1 MSAKRRPAA
10 GTRPASAADPAGV
23 PDTLLRALP
32 KTDLHLHLDGSLRLE
47 TILDLAR
54 EQGIRLPASDPESLG
69 RLVRMGAGERSLEH
83 YLRAFDVT
91 LAVLQEKE
99 ALERAA
105 WELASDCADE
115 NVRYIEVRFSP
126 ILHTRHGLS
135 LKESVEAA
143 RAGLERAEAERGIQ
157 TGIILCGIRHI
168 SPESSLVLAQLA
180 LEYKGAGVVGFD
192 LAGAEEHFP
201 AKKHRE
207 AFFLILNN
215 NINCTVH
222 AGEAFGPSSI
232 AQAVHYCGAHRI
244 GHGTRLRED
253 PDLMD
258 YVNDHRIPLEICLS
272 SNVQTGAVPSLEEHP
287 IKYYLDAGLRVT
299 LNTDNRLMSATDLT
313 NEYALGIHHCGLTLH
328 DLEEIIIFG
337 FKSAFLPL
345 KRKSELLRA
354 AIKDIRQLTAPYH
367 EPEEP
372 IHEANI

>member
-1 MSAKRRPAA
+1 MAA
-10 GTRPASAADPAGV
+10 AVSDE
-23 PDTLLRALP
+23 LIHALP

-47 TILDLAR
+47 SILDLGA
-54 EQGIRLPASDPESLG
+54 EQKIRLPAGDVESLG
-69 RLVRMGAGERSLEH
+69 RLVRMGEGERSLER
-83 YLRAFDVT
+83 YLQAFDVT
-91 LAVLQEKE
+91 LAVLQED
-99 ALERAA
+99 AAIERAA
-105 WELASDCADE
+105 YELAADCAAE

-135 LKESVEAA
+135 LKESVEAV
-143 RAGLERAEAERGIQ
+143 RAGLQRAESEHNIQ

-168 SPESSLVLAQLA
+168 SPESSLVLARLA

-222 AGEAFGPSSI
+222 AGEAFGPASI

-253 PDLMD
+253 PDLMA
-258 YVNDHRIPLEICLS
+258 YINDHRIALEMCLS
-272 SNVQTGAVPSLEEHP
+272 SNVQTGAVARLEDHP
-287 IKYYLDAGLRVT
+287 VKYYLDQGLRVT
-299 LNTDNRLMSATDLT
+299 LNTDNRLMSNT
-313 NEYALGIHHCGLTLH
+313 NLSKEFALGVRACGLTVH

-345 KRKSELLRA
+345 KRKSELLRQ
-354 AIKDIRQLTAPYH
+354 AIRELRAVTAPYH
-367 EPEEP
+367 GQEDPS
-372 IHEANI
+372 HEANI

>member
-1 MSAKRRPAA
+1 MTAVAE
-10 GTRPASAADPAGV
+10 D
-23 PDTLLRALP
+23 LIRALP

-47 TILDLAR
+47 SILDMAR
-54 EQGIRLPASDPESLG
+54 EQGIRLPADQPEDLG
-69 RLVRMGAGERSLEH
+69 RLLRMGEGERSLER
-83 YLRAFDVT
+83 YLKAFDVT
-91 LAVLQEKE
+91 LAVMQEKE

-105 WELASDCADE
+105 YELAADCAAE
-115 NVRYIEVRFSP
+115 NVKYIEVRFSP

-135 LKESVEAA
+135 LKESVDAV
-143 RAGLERAEAERGIQ
+143 RTGLQRAESEHDIQ

-222 AGEAFGPSSI
+222 AGEAFGPASI

-253 PDLMD
+253 PDLMA
-258 YVNDHRIPLEICLS
+258 YVNDHRIALEMCLS
-272 SNVQTGAVPSLEEHP
+272 SNVQTGATTSLAEHP
-287 IKYYLDAGLRVT
+287 VKFYLDQGLRVT
-299 LNTDNRLMSATDLT
+299 LNTDNRLMSNTDLCK
-313 NEYALGIHHCGLTLH
+313 EYALGMRHCGLTVH
-328 DLEEIIIFG
+328 DLEEIVIFG

-345 KRKSELLRA
+345 KRKAELLRQ
-354 AIKDIRQLTAPYH
+354 AIQSLRQITAPYH
-367 EPEEP
+367 LQEDTS
-372 IHEANI
+372 HEANI

>member
-1 MSAKRRPAA
+1 MPAA
-10 GTRPASAADPAGV
+10 V
-23 PDTLLRALP
+23 PDELIRALP
-32 KTDLHLHLDGSLRLE
+32 KTDLHLHLDGSLRPA
-47 TILDLAR
+47 TILELGR
-54 EQGIRLPASDPESLG
+54 EQHIRLPADDLESLA
-69 RLVRMGAGERSLEH
+69 RLVRMGDGERSLER
-83 YLRAFDVT
+83 YLQAFDVT
-91 LAVLQEKE
+91 LAVLQEAD
-99 ALERAA
+99 ALSRAA
-105 WELASDCADE
+105 YELAADCAAE

-135 LKESVEAA
+135 LKESVEAV
-143 RAGLERAEAERGIQ
+143 RDGLQRAEVEHGIQ

-222 AGEAFGPSSI
+222 AGEAFGPASI

-253 PDLMD
+253 PDLMN
-258 YVNDHRIPLEICLS
+258 YVNDHRIALEMCLS
-272 SNVQTGAVPSLEEHP
+272 SNVQTGAVTKLEDHP
-287 IKYYLDAGLRVT
+287 VKYYLDQGLRVT
-299 LNTDNRLMSATDLT
+299 LNTDNRLMSNTDLCK
-313 NEYALGIHHCGLTLH
+313 EYALGVRHCGLTVH
-328 DLEEIIIFG
+328 DLEEIVIFG

-345 KRKSELLRA
+345 KRKSELLRH
-354 AIKDIRQLTAPYH
+354 AIRDMRAVTAPYH
-367 EPEEP
+367 GQEDAS
-372 IHEANI
+372 HEANI

>member
-1 MSAKRRPAA
+1 VAAVPA
-10 GTRPASAADPAGV
+10 D
-23 PDTLLRALP
+23 LIRALP
-32 KTDLHLHLDGSLRLE
+32 KTDLHLHLDGSLRLQ
-47 TILDLAR
+47 TILDLSR
-54 EQGIRLPASDPESLG
+54 EQGIRLPASDAESLG
-69 RLVRMGAGERSLEH
+69 RIVRMGEGERSLER
-83 YLRAFDVT
+83 YLKAFDVT

-99 ALERAA
+99 AIERTAY
-105 WELASDCADE
+105 ELAEDCAAE

-135 LKESVEAA
+135 LKESVEAV
-143 RAGLERAEAERGIQ
+143 RAGLQRAERDSGIQ
-157 TGIILCGIRHI
+157 TGIIICGIRHI

-244 GHGTRLRED
+244 GHGTRLRDD
-253 PDLMD
+253 PDLMA
-258 YVNDHRIPLEICLS
+258 YVNDHRIPLEMCLS
-272 SNVQTGAVPSLEEHP
+272 SNVQTGAVERLEDHP
-287 IKYYLDAGLRVT
+287 IKYYLDLGLRVT
-299 LNTDNRLMSATDLT
+299 LNTDNRLMSNTNLT
-313 NEYALGIHHCGLTLH
+313 KEFLLGVEHCGLTVH
-328 DLEEIIIFG
+328 DIEEIIIFG

-345 KRKSELLRA
+345 KRKAELLRQ
-354 AIKDIRQLTAPYH
+354 AIKELRHWTGPYH
-367 EPEEP
+367 TPEDE

>member
-1 MSAKRRPAA
+1 MVA
-10 GTRPASAADPAGV
+10 V
-23 PDTLLRALP
+23 PEDLLRALP
-32 KTDLHLHLDGSLRLE
+32 KTDLHLHLDGSLRLA
-47 TILDLAR
+47 TILELAR
-54 EQGIRLPASDPESLG
+54 EQGIRLPAPDAESLAP
-69 RLVRMGAGERSLEH
+69 LLRMGAGERSLER
-83 YLRAFDVT
+83 YLQAFDVT
-91 LAVLQEKE
+91 LAVMQETD

-105 WELASDCADE
+105 YELACDCAAE

-135 LKESVEAA
+135 LKESVEAV
-143 RAGLERAEAERGIQ
+143 RNGLQRAESEHNIQ

-180 LEYKGAGVVGFD
+180 LEYKHAGVVGFD

-222 AGEAFGPSSI
+222 AGEAFGPASI

-253 PDLMD
+253 PDLMN
-258 YVNDHRIPLEICLS
+258 YINDHRIALEICLS
-272 SNVQTGAVPSLEEHP
+272 SNVQTGAVESLEQHP
-287 IKYYLDAGLRVT
+287 IKFYLEQGLRVT
-299 LNTDNRLMSATDLT
+299 LNTDNRLMSNTDLT
-313 NEYALGIHHCGLTLH
+313 TEYLRGMRHCGLSLH
-328 DLEEIIIFG
+328 DLEEIVIFG

-345 KRKSELLRA
+345 KRKAELLRQ
-354 AIKDIRQLTAPYH
+354 AIHELRALTAPYH
-367 EPEEP
+367 VQEDPT
-372 IHEANI
+372 HEANI

>member
-1 MSAKRRPAA
+1 VTHIPEELVRS
-10 GTRPASAADPAGV
+10 
-23 PDTLLRALP
+23 LP

-47 TILDLAR
+47 TMLELAR
-54 EQGIRLPASDPESLG
+54 EQGIRLPASDPEGLR
-69 RLVRMGAGERSLEH
+69 RLVCMGEGERSLER
-83 YLRAFDVT
+83 YLTAFDHT

-99 ALERAA
+99 AIERCAY
-105 WELASDCADE
+105 ELARDCAAE

-135 LKESVEAA
+135 LKDSVESVRE
-143 RAGLERAEAERGIQ
+143 GLQRAERELGIR
-157 TGIILCGIRHI
+157 TGIIICGIRHI

-180 LEYKGAGVVGFD
+180 LEYKGAGVVAYD

-253 PDLMD
+253 ADLLA
-258 YVNDHRIPLEICLS
+258 YVNDHRIPLEMCLT
-272 SNVQTGAVPSLEEHP
+272 SNVHTGAIQSYADHP
-287 IKYYLDAGLRVT
+287 IKQYLDAGLRVT
-299 LNTDNRLMSATDLT
+299 LNTDNRLISETSLT
-313 NEYALGIHHCGLTLH
+313 REFMRAVDHCGLTLH
-328 DLEEIIIFG
+328 DIEEIIIYG

-345 KRKSELLRA
+345 QRKKELLAGAYREL
-354 AIKDIRQLTAPYH
+354 RRLTAAYH
-367 EPEEP
+367 PSGDE
-372 IHEANI
+372 HEANI

>member
-1 MSAKRRPAA
+1 MA
-10 GTRPASAADPAGV
+10 AGV
-23 PDTLLRALP
+23 PDALIRALP
-32 KTDLHLHLDGSLRLE
+32 KTDLHLHLDGSLRLD
-47 TILDLAR
+47 TILDLGH
-54 EQGIRLPASDPESLG
+54 EQGIRLPADEHESLA
-69 RLVRMGAGERSLEH
+69 RLVRMGEGERSLER
-83 YLRAFDVT
+83 YLKAFDVT
-91 LAVLQEKE
+91 LSVLQEAE
-99 ALERAA
+99 ALERVAY
-105 WELASDCADE
+105 ELAVDCADE

-135 LKESVEAA
+135 LKESVEAV
-143 RAGLERAEAERGIQ
+143 RTGLQRAEAEHGIQ

-253 PDLMD
+253 PDLMA
-258 YVNDHRIPLEICLS
+258 YVNDHRIPLEMCLS
-272 SNVQTGAVPSLEEHP
+272 SNVQTGAVTRMEDHP
-287 IKYYLDAGLRVT
+287 VKYYLDQGLRVT
-299 LNTDNRLMSATDLT
+299 LNTDNRLMSNTDLCK
-313 NEYALGIHHCGLTLH
+313 EYGLGVRNCGLTLA
-328 DLEEIIIFG
+328 DLEEIVIFG

-345 KRKSELLRA
+345 KAKSELLRR
-354 AIKDIRQLTAPYH
+354 AIHEMRQLTAPYH
-367 EPEEP
+367 D
-372 IHEANI
+372 HEDPHHETNI

>member
-1 MSAKRRPAA
+1 
-10 GTRPASAADPAGV
+10 V
-23 PDTLLRALP
+23 TLPVSEDLIRALP

-47 TILDLAR
+47 SILDLAR
-54 EQGIRLPASDPESLG
+54 EQGIRLPAEDPASLG
-69 RLVRMGAGERSLEH
+69 RLVRMGDGERSLER
-83 YLRAFDVT
+83 YLKAFDVT

-105 WELASDCADE
+105 YELACDCADE

-135 LKESVEAA
+135 LKESVEAV
-143 RAGLERAEAERGIQ
+143 RAGLQRAECDRRIQ

-180 LEYKGAGVVGFD
+180 LEYKGAGVVAFD

-207 AFFLILNN
+207 AFFLILNS

-222 AGEAFGPSSI
+222 AGEAFGPASI
-232 AQAVHYCGAHRI
+232 SQALHWCGAHRI

-253 PDLMD
+253 PDLMA
-258 YVNDHRIPLEICLS
+258 YVNDHRIALEMCLS
-272 SNVQTGAVPSLEEHP
+272 SNVQTGAVARLEDHP
-287 IKYYLDAGLRVT
+287 VKYYLDAGLRVT
-299 LNTDNRLMSATDLT
+299 LNTDNRLMSNTDLCK
-313 NEYALGIHHCGLTLH
+313 EYALGMEHCGLTLH
-328 DLEEIIIFG
+328 DLEEIVIFG

-345 KRKSELLRA
+345 KNKAELLRE
-354 AIKDIRQLTAPYH
+354 AIRELRHLTAPFH
-367 EPEEP
+367 EQEP
-372 IHEANI
+372 GIHETNI

>member
-1 MSAKRRPAA
+1 MVA
-10 GTRPASAADPAGV
+10 V
-23 PDTLLRALP
+23 PEALIRALP

-47 TILDLAR
+47 TILELAR
-54 EQGIRLPASDPESLG
+54 EQGIRLPAGDQESLG
-69 RLVRMGAGERSLEH
+69 RLLRMGGGERSLER
-83 YLRAFDVT
+83 YLEAFQIT
-91 LAVLQEKE
+91 LKVLQEKE
-99 ALERAA
+99 AIERAA
-105 WELASDCADE
+105 YELARDCAAE

-135 LKESVEAA
+135 LKESVEAV
-143 RAGLERAEAERGIQ
+143 RTGLLRAERDSDIQ
-157 TGIILCGIRHI
+157 TGIIICGIRHI
-168 SPESSLVLAQLA
+168 APESSLVLAQLA
-180 LEYKGAGVVGFD
+180 LEYKGGGVVGFD

-253 PDLMD
+253 PDLMA
-258 YVNDHRIPLEICLS
+258 YINDHRIALEMCLS
-272 SNVQTGAVPSLEEHP
+272 SNVQTGAVERFEDHP
-287 IKYYLDAGLRVT
+287 IKYYLDQGLRVT
-299 LNTDNRLMSATDLT
+299 LNTDNRLMSDTTLSK
-313 NEYALGIHHCGLTLH
+313 ELGLGMRHCGLTVH
-328 DLEEIIIFG
+328 DIEEILIFG

-345 KRKSELLRA
+345 KRKAELLHQV
-354 AIKDIRQLTAPYH
+354 IKEMRQLTQPYH
-367 EPEEP
+367 TQEDG

>member
-1 MSAKRRPAA
+1 MQPGADA
-10 GTRPASAADPAGV
+10 GHLMVIPRE
-23 PDTLLRALP
+23 LIQALP
-32 KTDLHLHLDGSLRLE
+32 KTDLHLHLDGSLRPETMLE
-47 TILDLAR
+47 LAHD
-54 EQGIRLPASDPESLG
+54 QGIRLPADDLASLEK
-69 RLVRMGAGERSLEH
+69 LVRMGSGERSLER
-83 YLRAFDVT
+83 YLNAFDYT

-99 ALERAA
+99 PIERCAY
-105 WELASDCADE
+105 ELAADCASE

-135 LKESVEAA
+135 LKDSVEAV
-143 RAGLERAEAERGIQ
+143 RSGLERAEAAFGIQ
-157 TGIILCGIRHI
+157 TGIIICGIRHI

-232 AQAVHYCGAHRI
+232 AQAVHYCGAHRV

-253 PDLMD
+253 PDLLQ
-258 YVNDHRIPLEICLS
+258 YVNDHRIPLEMCLS
-272 SNVQTGAVPSLEEHP
+272 SNVHTGAIEKLSDHP
-287 IKYYLDAGLRVT
+287 IKYYLDEGLRVT
-299 LNTDNRLMSATDLT
+299 LNTDNRLMSNTSIT
-313 NEYALGIHHCGLTLH
+313 QEFMLGIEHCGLTLR
-328 DLEEIIIFG
+328 DIEALVIYG

-345 KRKSELLRA
+345 KRKAALLRRVFDE
-354 AIKDIRQLTAPYH
+354 IQQLI
-367 EPEEP
+367 EPHRGP
-372 IHEANI
+372 DDRLHEANL

>member
-1 MSAKRRPAA
+1 MAA
-10 GTRPASAADPAGV
+10 AVSDA
-23 PDTLLRALP
+23 LIRALP
-32 KTDLHLHLDGSLRLE
+32 KTDLHLHLDGSLRLDS
-47 TILDLAR
+47 ILDLAR
-54 EQGIRLPASDPESLG
+54 EQGIRLPATDHEALA
-69 RLVRMGAGERSLEH
+69 RLVQMGEGERSLER
-83 YLRAFDVT
+83 YLKAFDVT
-91 LAVLQEKE
+91 LSVLQEAE

-105 WELASDCADE
+105 YELAVDCADE

-135 LKESVEAA
+135 LKESVEAV
-143 RAGLERAEAERGIQ
+143 RTGLHRAETERGIQ

-253 PDLMD
+253 PDLMA
-258 YVNDHRIPLEICLS
+258 YVNDHRIALEMCLS
-272 SNVQTGAVPSLEEHP
+272 SNVQTGAVARMEDHP
-287 IKYYLDAGLRVT
+287 VKYYLDRGLRVT
-299 LNTDNRLMSATDLT
+299 LNTDNRLMSNT
-313 NEYALGIHHCGLTLH
+313 NLCKEYALGVRSCGLTLH
-328 DLEEIIIFG
+328 DLEEVVIFG

-345 KRKSELLRA
+345 KAKSELLRR
-354 AIKDIRQLTAPYH
+354 AIHEMRQLTAPYH
-367 EPEEP
+367 D
-372 IHEANI
+372 HEDPRHETNI

>member
-1 MSAKRRPAA
+1 MAA
-10 GTRPASAADPAGV
+10 AVSDE
-23 PDTLLRALP
+23 LIHALP

-47 TILDLAR
+47 SILDLGR
-54 EQGIRLPASDPESLG
+54 EQNIRLPADDVESLG
-69 RLVRMGAGERSLEH
+69 RLVRMGEGERSLER
-83 YLRAFDVT
+83 YLQAFDVT
-91 LAVLQEKE
+91 LAVLQED
-99 ALERAA
+99 AAIERAA
-105 WELASDCADE
+105 YELAADCAAE

-135 LKESVEAA
+135 LKESVEAV
-143 RAGLERAEAERGIQ
+143 RAGLQRAEAEHGIQ

-168 SPESSLVLAQLA
+168 SPESSLVLARLA

-222 AGEAFGPSSI
+222 AGEAFGPASI

-253 PDLMD
+253 PDLMA
-258 YVNDHRIPLEICLS
+258 YINDHRIALEMCLS
-272 SNVQTGAVPSLEEHP
+272 SNVQTGAVARLEDHP
-287 IKYYLDAGLRVT
+287 VKYYLDQGLRVT
-299 LNTDNRLMSATDLT
+299 LNTDNRLMSNT
-313 NEYALGIHHCGLTLH
+313 NLCKEFALGVRACGLTVH

-345 KRKSELLRA
+345 KRKSELLRQ
-354 AIKDIRQLTAPYH
+354 AIRELRAVTAPYH
-367 EPEEP
+367 GQEDPR
-372 IHEANI
+372 HEANI

>member
-1 MSAKRRPAA
+1 MAN
-10 GTRPASAADPAGV
+10 V
-23 PDTLLRALP
+23 PDDLIRALP
-32 KTDLHLHLDGSLRLE
+32 KTDLHLHLDGSLRPE
-47 TILDLAR
+47 TILDLGR
-54 EQGIRLPASDPESLG
+54 EQGIRLPAADIESLS
-69 RLVRMGAGERSLEH
+69 RLVRMGEGERSLER
-83 YLRAFDVT
+83 YLKAFDIT

-99 ALERAA
+99 ALERSAY
-105 WELASDCADE
+105 ELAEDCAAE

-135 LKESVEAA
+135 LKDSVDAV
-143 RAGLERAEAERGIQ
+143 RAGLLRAEQDLGIQ
-157 TGIILCGIRHI
+157 TGIIICGIRHI

-180 LEYKGAGVVGFD
+180 LEYKGDGVVGFD

-253 PDLMD
+253 PDLMA
-258 YVNDHRIPLEICLS
+258 YVNDHRIALEMCLS
-272 SNVQTGAVPSLEEHP
+272 SNVQTGAVASLADHP
-287 IKYYLDAGLRVT
+287 IKFYLDQGLRVT
-299 LNTDNRLMSATDLT
+299 LNTDNRLMSNTTLSK
-313 NEYALGIHHCGLTLH
+313 EFGLGVRYCGLTVH
-328 DLEEIIIFG
+328 DIEEIVIFG

-345 KRKSELLRA
+345 KLKSDLLRH
-354 AIKDIRQLTAPYH
+354 AIKELRQLTAPYH
-367 EPEEP
+367 TQEDE

>member
-1 MSAKRRPAA
+1 LLA
-10 GTRPASAADPAGV
+10 V
-23 PDTLLRALP
+23 PEDLIRSLP

-47 TILDLAR
+47 TILRLAR
-54 EQGIRLPASDPESLG
+54 EQGIRLPAADLESLG
-69 RLVRMGAGERSLEH
+69 ALVRMGDGERSLER
-83 YLRAFDVT
+83 YLQAFDVT

-99 ALERAA
+99 AVEAA
-105 WELASDCADE
+105 AYELACDCADE

-135 LKESVEAA
+135 LKESVEAV
-143 RAGLERAEAERGIQ
+143 RTGLQRAERERGIQ

-253 PDLMD
+253 PDLMA
-258 YVNDHRIPLEICLS
+258 YINDHRIALEMCLS
-272 SNVQTGAVPSLEEHP
+272 SNVQTGAVASLQEHP
-287 IKYYLDAGLRVT
+287 IKYYLDQGLRVT
-299 LNTDNRLMSATDLT
+299 LNTDNRLMSNTDLCK
-313 NEYALGIHHCGLTLH
+313 EYGLGMRHCGLTVH
-328 DLEEIIIFG
+328 DLEEIVIFG
-337 FKSAFLPL
+337 FKSAFLPP
-345 KRKSELLRA
+345 KRKAELLRQ
-354 AIKDIRQLTAPYH
+354 AIKEMRQITAPYH
-367 EPEEP
+367 VQEDAS
-372 IHEANI
+372 HETNI

>member
-1 MSAKRRPAA
+1 MAA
-10 GTRPASAADPAGV
+10 AVSDA
-23 PDTLLRALP
+23 LIRALP
-32 KTDLHLHLDGSLRLE
+32 KTDLHLHLDGSLRLDS
-47 TILDLAR
+47 ILDLAR
-54 EQGIRLPASDPESLG
+54 EQGIRLPASDHDSLA
-69 RLVRMGAGERSLEH
+69 RLVRMGEDERSLER
-83 YLRAFDVT
+83 YLKAFDVT
-91 LAVLQEKE
+91 LSVLQETE

-105 WELASDCADE
+105 YELAVDCADE

-135 LKESVEAA
+135 LKESVEAV
-143 RAGLERAEAERGIQ
+143 RTGLLRAESERGIQ

-253 PDLMD
+253 PDLMA
-258 YVNDHRIPLEICLS
+258 YVNDHRIPLEMCLS
-272 SNVQTGAVPSLEEHP
+272 SNVQTGAVARMEDHP
-287 IKYYLDAGLRVT
+287 VKYYLDQGLRVT
-299 LNTDNRLMSATDLT
+299 LNTDNRLMSNTDLCK
-313 NEYALGIHHCGLTLH
+313 EYALGVRSCGLTLH
-328 DLEEIIIFG
+328 DLEEIVIFG

-345 KRKSELLRA
+345 KAKSELLRRA
-354 AIKDIRQLTAPYH
+354 FDEMRQLTAPYH
-367 EPEEP
+367 DYEDPR
-372 IHEANI
+372 HETNI

>member
-1 MSAKRRPAA
+1 MQVSEEL
-10 GTRPASAADPAGV
+10 V
-23 PDTLLRALP
+23 RALP

-47 TILDLAR
+47 TMLELAR
-54 EQGIRLPASDPESLG
+54 EQGIKLPADSVEGLG
-69 RLVRMGAGERSLEH
+69 KLLRMGAGERSLNR
-83 YLRAFDVT
+83 YLTAFDHT
-91 LAVLQEKE
+91 LSVLQEKD
-99 ALERAA
+99 ALERCAY
-105 WELASDCADE
+105 ELAEDCAAE

-135 LKESVEAA
+135 LKDSVESV
-143 RAGLERAEAERGIQ
+143 RDGLRRAERDLNIR
-157 TGIILCGIRHI
+157 TGVIICGIRHI

-180 LEYKGAGVVGFD
+180 LEYKGDGVVAYD

-253 PDLMD
+253 PDLMA
-258 YVNDHRIPLEICLS
+258 YINDHRIALEMCLS
-272 SNVQTGAVPSLEEHP
+272 SNVHTGAIQDFSDHP
-287 IKYYLDAGLRVT
+287 IKVYLDAGLRVT
-299 LNTDNRLMSATDLT
+299 LNTDNRLMSNT
-313 NEYALGIHHCGLTLH
+313 NVTHEFMLGVEHCKLDVH
-328 DLEEIIIFG
+328 DIEDIIIYG

-345 KRKSELLRA
+345 KAKKELLGQVY
-354 AIKDIRQLTAPYH
+354 KEIRRLTQPFH
-367 EPEEP
+367 PSGDE
-372 IHEANI
+372 HEANI

>member
-1 MSAKRRPAA
+1 MTNIPV
-10 GTRPASAADPAGV
+10 DLV
-23 PDTLLRALP
+23 RALP

-47 TILDLAR
+47 TMLGLAG
-54 EQGIRLPASDPESLG
+54 EQGIRLPASDTEALG
-69 RLVRMGAGERSLEH
+69 RLVRMGDGERSLER
-83 YLRAFDVT
+83 YLTAFDHT

-99 ALERAA
+99 AIERAA
-105 WELASDCADE
+105 YELAEDCAAE

-135 LKESVEAA
+135 LKDSVESV
-143 RAGLERAEAERGIQ
+143 RNGLRRSEKDFGIQ
-157 TGIILCGIRHI
+157 TGIIICGIRHI

-244 GHGTRLRED
+244 GHGTRLSED
-253 PDLMD
+253 PDLLA
-258 YVNDHRIPLEICLS
+258 YVNDHRIALEMCLS
-272 SNVQTGAVPSLEEHP
+272 SNVHTGVIERLEDHP
-287 IKYYLDAGLRVT
+287 IKRYLDAGLRVT
-299 LNTDNRLMSATDLT
+299 LNTDNRLMSNTSVTREFL
-313 NEYALGIHHCGLTLH
+313 LGVEHCGLTVH
-328 DLEEIIIFG
+328 DIEDIVIFG

-345 KRKSELLRA
+345 KRKAELLRHV
-354 AIKDIRQLTAPYH
+354 INEIRRLTESYH
-367 EPEEP
+367 PRGDE
-372 IHEANI
+372 HEANI

>member
-1 MSAKRRPAA
+1 MTVAIPE
-10 GTRPASAADPAGV
+10 D
-23 PDTLLRALP
+23 LIRALP

-54 EQGIRLPASDPESLG
+54 EQGIRLPAADPAALAN
-69 RLVRMGAGERSLEH
+69 LVRMGDGERSLER
-83 YLRAFDVT
+83 YLKAFDVT
-91 LAVLQEKE
+91 LAVLQESE
-99 ALERAA
+99 ALERTAY
-105 WELASDCADE
+105 ELAGDCADE

-135 LKESVEAA
+135 LRESVDAV
-143 RAGLERAEAERGIQ
+143 RTGLQRAEAERGIK

-180 LEYKGAGVVGFD
+180 LECKGQGVVGFD

-222 AGEAFGPSSI
+222 AGEAFGPASI

-244 GHGTRLRED
+244 GHGVRLRED
-253 PDLMD
+253 PDLME
-258 YVNDHRIPLEICLS
+258 YVNDHRIPLEMCLS
-272 SNVQTGAVPSLEEHP
+272 SNVQTGAVARLEDHP
-287 IKYYLDAGLRVT
+287 IRFYLEKGLRVT
-299 LNTDNRLMSATDLT
+299 LNTDNRLMSNT
-313 NEYALGIHHCGLTLH
+313 NLCKEYAIGMQACGLTVH

-345 KRKSELLRA
+345 REKADLLRRVF
-354 AIKDIRQLTAPYH
+354 KEMRTLTAPYH
-367 EPEEP
+367 DQDDTS
-372 IHEANI
+372 HEANI

>member
-1 MSAKRRPAA
+1 MAH
-10 GTRPASAADPAGV
+10 V
-23 PDTLLRALP
+23 PESLIRSLP
-32 KTDLHLHLDGSLRLE
+32 KTDLHLHLDGSLRLP
-47 TILDLAR
+47 TIVELAR
-54 EQGIRLPASDPESLG
+54 DQGIRLPASDPESLG
-69 RLVRMGAGERSLEH
+69 ALVRMGEGERSLER

-91 LAVLQEKE
+91 LAVLQETD
-99 ALERAA
+99 AIERAA
-105 WELASDCADE
+105 YELACDCADE

-135 LKESVEAA
+135 LKESVEAV
-143 RAGLERAEAERGIQ
+143 RAGLQRAEVERGIQ

-222 AGEAFGPSSI
+222 AGEAFGPASI

-253 PDLMD
+253 PDLME
-258 YVNDHRIPLEICLS
+258 YVNDHRIALEMCLS
-272 SNVQTGAVPSLEEHP
+272 SNVQTGAVATLEQHP
-287 IKYYLDAGLRVT
+287 IKYYLDQGLRVT
-299 LNTDNRLMSATDLT
+299 LNTDNRLMSNTDLCR
-313 NEYALGIHHCGLTLH
+313 EYVLGTQHCGLTLH
-328 DLEEIIIFG
+328 DLEEIVIFG

-345 KRKSELLRA
+345 KRKAELLRA
-354 AIKDIRQLTAPYH
+354 ATQEMRRLTRPWH
-367 EPEEP
+367 EQEDPT
-372 IHEANI
+372 HEANI

>member
-1 MSAKRRPAA
+1 MVA
-10 GTRPASAADPAGV
+10 V
-23 PDTLLRALP
+23 PFELIRALP
-32 KTDLHLHLDGSLRLE
+32 KTDLHLHLDGSMRTE
-47 TILDLAR
+47 TILRLAR
-54 EQGIRLPASDPESLG
+54 EQGIRLPVDDATRLEK
-69 RLVRMGAGERSLEH
+69 LVRMGEGERSLET
-83 YLRAFDVT
+83 YLKAFDIT

-99 ALERAA
+99 ALEEAA
-105 WELASDCADE
+105 YELATDCAAE
-115 NVRYIEVRFSP
+115 NVLYIEVRFSP

-135 LKESVEAA
+135 LKESVEAV
-143 RAGLERAEAERGIQ
+143 RTGLQRAERDHGIQ

-180 LEYKGAGVVGFD
+180 LEYKGAGVVAFD

-253 PDLMD
+253 PDLLA
-258 YVNDHRIPLEICLS
+258 YINDHRIALEMCLS
-272 SNVQTGAVPSLEEHP
+272 SNVQTGAVRSLAEHP
-287 IKYYLDAGLRVT
+287 VKYYLEQGLRVT
-299 LNTDNRLMSATDLT
+299 LNTDNRLMSNTDLCK
-313 NEYALGIHHCGLTLH
+313 EYALGMQHCGLSVH
-328 DLEEIIIFG
+328 DLEEIVIFG

-345 KRKSELLRA
+345 KRKAELLRR
-354 AIKDIRQLTAPYH
+354 AIKAMRQVTAPYH
-367 EPEEP
+367 EQEDTT
-372 IHEANI
+372 HEANI

>member
-1 MSAKRRPAA
+1 VPGSIFQGALVTHVPAE
-10 GTRPASAADPAGV
+10 
-23 PDTLLRALP
+23 LLQALP

-47 TILDLAR
+47 SILDLAR
-54 EQGIRLPASDPESLG
+54 EQGIRLPATEPADLA
-69 RLVRMGAGERSLEH
+69 RLVRMGEGERSLER
-83 YLRAFDVT
+83 YLKAFDIT

-99 ALERAA
+99 AVERAA
-105 WELASDCADE
+105 YELAVDCAAE

-135 LKESVEAA
+135 LKESVEAV
-143 RAGLERAEAERGIQ
+143 RAGLQRAERERGIH
-157 TGIILCGIRHI
+157 TGIIICGIRHI

-222 AGEAFGPSSI
+222 AGEAFGPASI
-232 AQAVHYCGAHRI
+232 SQAVHYCGAHRI

-253 PDLMD
+253 PDLMA
-258 YVNDHRIPLEICLS
+258 YVNDHRIALEMCLS
-272 SNVQTGAVPSLEEHP
+272 SNVQTGAVPSLAEHP
-287 IKYYLDAGLRVT
+287 VKFYLDQGLRVT
-299 LNTDNRLMSATDLT
+299 LNTDNRLMSNTDLCK
-313 NEYALGIHHCGLTLH
+313 EYALGTEHCGLTLH

-345 KRKSELLRA
+345 KAKSALLRQ
-354 AIKDIRQLTAPYH
+354 AIQELRQITAPYH
-367 EPEEP
+367 AQEDAT
-372 IHEANI
+372 HETNI

>member
-1 MSAKRRPAA
+1 MPGIDAE
-10 GTRPASAADPAGV
+10 
-23 PDTLLRALP
+23 LIRALP

-47 TILDLAR
+47 TIEELAR
-54 EQGIRLPASDPESLG
+54 EQGIRLPAPDREALAK
-69 RLVRMGAGERSLEH
+69 LLRMGQGERSLER
-83 YLRAFDVT
+83 YLKAFDVT

-105 WELASDCADE
+105 YELACDCAAE

-135 LKESVEAA
+135 LKESVDAV
-143 RAGLERAEAERGIQ
+143 RRGLGRAEHDTGIQ

-180 LEYKGAGVVGFD
+180 LEYKGNGVVGFD

-207 AFFLILNN
+207 AFYLILNN

-222 AGEAFGPSSI
+222 AGEAFGPASI

-253 PDLMD
+253 PDLLA
-258 YVNDHRIPLEICLS
+258 YVNDHRIALEMCLS
-272 SNVQTGAVPSLEEHP
+272 SNVQTGAVERFEAHP
-287 IKYYLDAGLRVT
+287 IKYYLDEGLRVT
-299 LNTDNRLMSATDLT
+299 LNTDNRLMSNTTLT
-313 NEYALGIHHCGLTLH
+313 QEILLGMRHCGLTLH
-328 DLEEIIIFG
+328 DVEDIVIFG
-337 FKSAFLPL
+337 FKSSFLPL
-345 KRKSELLRA
+345 KRKAELLRK
-354 AIKDIRQLTAPYH
+354 AIQELRSLTAAYH
-367 EPEEP
+367 TREDPS
-372 IHEANI
+372 HEANI

>member
-1 MSAKRRPAA
+1 MTQIPEELVRS
-10 GTRPASAADPAGV
+10 
-23 PDTLLRALP
+23 LP

-47 TILDLAR
+47 TMLELAR
-54 EQGIRLPASDPESLG
+54 EQGIRLPASDAEGLR
-69 RLVRMGAGERSLEH
+69 RLVCMGEGERSLER
-83 YLRAFDVT
+83 YLTAFDHT

-99 ALERAA
+99 AIERCAY
-105 WELASDCADE
+105 ELAWDCAAE

-135 LKESVEAA
+135 LKDSVESVRE
-143 RAGLERAEAERGIQ
+143 GLQRAERELGIR
-157 TGIILCGIRHI
+157 TGIIICGIRHI

-180 LEYKGAGVVGFD
+180 LEYKGAGVVAYD

-232 AQAVHYCGAHRI
+232 HQAVHYCGAHRI

-253 PDLMD
+253 ADLLA
-258 YVNDHRIPLEICLS
+258 YVNDHRIALEMCLT
-272 SNVQTGAVPSLEEHP
+272 SNVHTGAIQSYADHP
-287 IKYYLDAGLRVT
+287 IKQYLDAGLRVT
-299 LNTDNRLMSATDLT
+299 LNTDNRLISDTSLT
-313 NEYALGIHHCGLTLH
+313 REFMRAVDHCGLTLH
-328 DLEEIIIFG
+328 DIEEIIIYG

-345 KRKSELLRA
+345 QRKKELLASAYREL
-354 AIKDIRQLTAPYH
+354 RRLTEAYH
-367 EPEEP
+367 PSGDE
-372 IHEANI
+372 HEANI

>member
-1 MSAKRRPAA
+1 MGP
-10 GTRPASAADPAGV
+10 GV
-23 PDTLLRALP
+23 PAELVRALP
-32 KTDLHLHLDGSLRLE
+32 KTDLHLHLDGSLRPA
-47 TILDLAR
+47 TIVDLAR
-54 EQGIRLPASDPESLG
+54 EQRIRLPADDEPSVAK
-69 RLVRMGAGERSLEH
+69 LVRMGDGERSLER
-83 YLRAFDVT
+83 YLKAFDVT
-91 LAVLQEKE
+91 LSVLQESD
-99 ALERAA
+99 AVERAA
-105 WELASDCADE
+105 YELAVDCAAE

-135 LKESVEAA
+135 LKESVDAV
-143 RAGLERAEAERGIQ
+143 RAGLLRAENERGIR

-222 AGEAFGPSSI
+222 AGEAFGPASI

-253 PDLMD
+253 PDLMA
-258 YVNDHRIPLEICLS
+258 YVNDHRIALEICLS
-272 SNVQTGAVPSLEEHP
+272 SNVQTGAVARLEDHP
-287 IKYYLDAGLRVT
+287 VKYYLDQGLRVT
-299 LNTDNRLMSATDLT
+299 LNTDNRLMSNTDLCK
-313 NEYALGIHHCGLTLH
+313 EYALGVSHCGLTVH
-328 DLEEIIIFG
+328 DLEEIVIFG

-345 KRKSELLRA
+345 KQKSELLRQ
-354 AIKDIRQLTAPYH
+354 AIQELRQVTAPYH
-367 EPEEP
+367 G
-372 IHEANI
+372 HEDPSHDANI

>member
-1 MSAKRRPAA
+1 M
-10 GTRPASAADPAGV
+10 AGV
-23 PDTLLRALP
+23 PAELIRALP
-32 KTDLHLHLDGSLRLE
+32 KTDLHLHLDGSMRLE
-47 TILDLAR
+47 TILELGRD
-54 EQGIRLPASDPESLG
+54 QGIRLPASEPEPLG
-69 RLVRMGAGERSLEH
+69 KLLRMGDGERSLER
-83 YLRAFDVT
+83 YLQAFDVT
-91 LAVLQEKE
+91 LSVLQEKE

-105 WELASDCADE
+105 YELAVDCADE

-135 LKESVEAA
+135 LKESVEAV
-143 RAGLERAEAERGIQ
+143 RDGLQRAERERGIQ

-222 AGEAFGPSSI
+222 AGEAFGPTSI

-253 PDLMD
+253 PDLME
-258 YVNDHRIPLEICLS
+258 YVNDHRIALEMCLS
-272 SNVQTGAVPSLEEHP
+272 SNVQTGAVASLEQHP
-287 IKYYLDAGLRVT
+287 IKYYLEHSTPTTG
-299 LNTDNRLMSATDLT
+299 
-313 NEYALGIHHCGLTLH
+313 
-328 DLEEIIIFG
+328 
-337 FKSAFLPL
+337 
-345 KRKSELLRA
+345 
-354 AIKDIRQLTAPYH
+354 
-367 EPEEP
+367 
-372 IHEANI
+372 